1 MDSKS
6 SVRVASNTGGTTA
19 LNDYDVD
26 DEEDFIK
33 VYFASGTVLKPSD
46 KPYDLRSK
54 IYEANREL
62 ANASESKFVN
72 VPGKVKFDNTVVVLD
87 SFEDIGTVS
96 IGTETLQGAEVIL
109 SDRPIDDTED
119 KDILAKIDLLRDDDA
134 DDQNDVICSSTTD
147 RTQDTDTD
155 DKAYSSTSFS
165 RSFSSDS
172 DDPLFIN
179 VIESGD
185 EFKTIMDRN
194 NKTRQGSAIDEQVTY
209 FPELFTHTQYKMY
222 ENCAEKPLEEGDVN
236 IYVPK
241 KLDAEELRN
250 KLKEITGERKRAVQV
265 AGASN
270 DKKVDCKPM
279 KKVGCFASLRN
290 VQKKIKQNIK
300 TSEKKVQPSS
310 AQIQQ
315 QMINCSNGNNNNNNN
330 NNNNI
335 NNNNINKNNKA
346 RVTYY
351 FEMDPKGKLK
361 PLNRKNNRQA
371 VDETSSSNNCND
383 KSANRFFHINLRAA
397 KNGENAKPRITK
409 TPNADLFLEFQTDKS
424 GNNKGAK
431 LVIKK
436 KQSTVGEELQL
447 SPTSLSGGGTIKKSS
462 AAGSGERPRLP
473 GYNGLR
479 SEYGLSAEQLLERRN
494 TRMERERR
502 RKELRQKKHEEEQKK
517 RAENEKN
524 FYKWL
529 QQKKQL
535 KKHAKTIRR
544 SYPMNRL
551 TVSSTRVSINS
562 IHDNDQRKGSFALE
576 ELLKIKDENS
586 GWFKF

>member
-1 MDSKS
+1 MESRS
-6 SVRVASNTGGTTA
+6 ARRVASNTIGITA
-19 LNDYDVD
+19 LNEYDVD

-54 IYEANREL
+54 IHEANQEL
-62 ANASESKFVN
+62 ANSSDSKFVN
-72 VPGKVKFDNTVVVLD
+72 APGKVKFDNTVVILD

-96 IGTETLQGAEVIL
+96 IGTETLQGAEVNI
-109 SDRPIDDTED
+109 SDCSIDDLKD

-134 DDQNDVICSSTTD
+134 DDQNDVVCSSTTD

-165 RSFSSDS
+165 RSFSSES

-194 NKTRQGSAIDEQVTY
+194 NKTRQGSAIDEHVTY

-222 ENCAEKPLEEGDVN
+222 ENCAEKTLEDGDVN

-250 KLKEITGERKRAVQV
+250 KLKEITVEHKRVMQV
-265 AGASN
+265 AGVVN
-270 DKKVDCKPM
+270 EKKVDFKSS

-290 VQKKIKQNIK
+290 AQKKIKQIK
-300 TSEKKVQPSS
+300 TSEKKAQSSSTQICVQQKMTHSD
-310 AQIQQ
+310 
-315 QMINCSNGNNNNNNN
+315 NGNSNK
-330 NNNNI
+330 NNI
-335 NNNNINKNNKA
+335 NNNNKA

-361 PLNRKNNRQA
+361 PLSNKNSRHT

-383 KSANRFFHINLRAA
+383 KSANKFFHINLRAA

-436 KQSTVGEELQL
+436 KPTAGVELQH
-447 SPTSLSGGGTIKKSS
+447 SPTNYSGGGTVKKLS
-462 AAGSGERPRLP
+462 AAGCGERPRLP

-517 RAENEKN
+517 KAENEKN

-544 SYPMNRL
+544 SYPMNKL
-551 TVSSTRVSINS
+551 TVSSARVSINS
-562 IHDNDQRKGSFALE
+562 THDGDGRKGSFALE

>member
-1 MDSKS
+1 MKLKS
-6 SVRVASNTGGTTA
+6 AVRVTSNTNEITA
-19 LNDYDVD
+19 FNEYDVD

-54 IYEANREL
+54 IHEANREL
-62 ANASESKFVN
+62 ANASAESKLVN
-72 VPGKVKFDNTVVVLD
+72 APGKVKFDNTVVILD

-96 IGTETLQGAEVIL
+96 IGTETLQGTEVII
-109 SDRPIDDTED
+109 SDCPIDDLKD

-134 DDQNDVICSSTTD
+134 DDQNDVVCSSTTD

-165 RSFSSDS
+165 RSFSSES

-179 VIESGD
+179 IIESGD

-194 NKTRQGSAIDEQVTY
+194 NKTRQGSAIDEHVTY

-222 ENCAEKPLEEGDVN
+222 ENCAEKTLEDGDVN

-250 KLKEITGERKRAVQV
+250 KLKEITGERKRAMQV
-265 AGASN
+265 VGAMN
-270 DKKVDCKPM
+270 EKKVDFKST

-290 VQKKIKQNIK
+290 AQKKIKQTKI
-300 TSEKKVQPSS
+300 SDKKMQSSS
-310 AQIQQ
+310 AQICVQQ
-315 QMINCSNGNNNNNNN
+315 QMNHCGNGNNINK
-330 NNNNI
+330 NNI
-335 NNNNINKNNKA
+335 NNNNNNKA
-346 RVTYY
+346 RMTYY

-361 PLNRKNNRQA
+361 PLNNRNSRHT
-371 VDETSSSNNCND
+371 VDETSSSNNCNN
-383 KSANRFFHINLRAA
+383 KSTNKFFHINLRAA

-424 GNNKGAK
+424 GNSKGAK

-436 KQSTVGEELQL
+436 KPTAEVELHH
-447 SPTSLSGGGTIKKSS
+447 SPTNYSGGGTVKKSS
-462 AAGSGERPRLP
+462 VAGCGERPRLP

-494 TRMERERR
+494 MRMERERR
-502 RKELRQKKHEEEQKK
+502 RKELKQKKHEEEQKK

-544 SYPMNRL
+544 SYPMNKL
-551 TVSSTRVSINS
+551 TVSSARVSINS
-562 IHDNDQRKGSFALE
+562 THDSDRRKGSFALE

>member
-1 MDSKS
+1 M
-6 SVRVASNTGGTTA
+6 
-19 LNDYDVD
+19 
-26 DEEDFIK
+26 
-33 VYFASGTVLKPSD
+33 
-46 KPYDLRSK
+46 
-54 IYEANREL
+54 
-62 ANASESKFVN
+62 
-72 VPGKVKFDNTVVVLD
+72 
-87 SFEDIGTVS
+87 S
-96 IGTETLQGAEVIL
+96 IGTEILQGAEVIV
-109 SDRPIDDTED
+109 SDLPIDDTED

-134 DDQNDVICSSTTD
+134 DDQNDVVCSSTTD

-222 ENCAEKPLEEGDVN
+222 ENCAEKPLEDGDIN

-250 KLKEITGERKRAVQV
+250 KLKEITGERKRVVQV
-265 AGASN
+265 AGALN
-270 DKKVDCKPM
+270 DKKIDCRPM
-279 KKVGCFASLRN
+279 KKVGCFTSLRN

-300 TSEKKVQPSS
+300 TSEKKIQPSS
-310 AQIQQ
+310 AQMQQ
-315 QMINCSNGNNNNNNN
+315 PVVHCSNSNNNNNNN
-330 NNNNI
+330 S
-335 NNNNINKNNKA
+335 NINKNNKA

-361 PLNRKNNRQA
+361 PLDNKNNRHA
-371 VDETSSSNNCND
+371 VDETISSNNSND

-397 KNGENAKPRITK
+397 KKGDNAKPRITK

-436 KQSTVGEELQL
+436 KQSTAGEELEH
-447 SPTSLSGGGTIKKSS
+447 SPIGSTNKKSS
-462 AAGSGERPRLP
+462 AAGSGDRPRLP

-502 RKELRQKKHEEEQKK
+502 RKELRQKKYEEEQKK

-551 TVSSTRVSINS
+551 TVSSARVSM
-562 IHDNDQRKGSFALE
+562 
-576 ELLKIKDENS
+576 
-586 GWFKF
+586 

>member
-1 MDSKS
+1 MCIRCDS
-6 SVRVASNTGGTTA
+6 
-19 LNDYDVD
+19 L
-26 DEEDFIK
+26 E

-54 IYEANREL
+54 IHEANREL
-62 ANASESKFVN
+62 ENASESKFVN
-72 VPGKVKFDNTVVVLD
+72 TPGKVKFDNTVVILD

-96 IGTETLQGAEVIL
+96 IGTETLQGSEVVI
-109 SDRPIDDTED
+109 SDDPIDDLKD
-119 KDILAKIDLLRDDDA
+119 KEILAKIDLLRDDDA
-134 DDQNDVICSSTTD
+134 DDQNDVVCSSTTD

-165 RSFSSDS
+165 RSFSSES

-194 NKTRQGSAIDEQVTY
+194 NKTRQGSAIDEHVTY

-222 ENCAEKPLEEGDVN
+222 ENCAEKTVGDGDVN

-250 KLKEITGERKRAVQV
+250 KLKEITGERKRAMQI
-265 AGASN
+265 AGVTN
-270 DKKVDCKPM
+270 EKKVDFKPT

-290 VQKKIKQNIK
+290 AQKSIKQIK
-300 TSEKKVQPSS
+300 TSEKKVKSSS
-310 AQIQQ
+310 AQIRVQQ
-315 QMINCSNGNNNNNNN
+315 QMAHCGNGNNNNNNN
-330 NNNNI
+330 NKNNI
-335 NNNNINKNNKA
+335 NNNKA

-361 PLNRKNNRQA
+361 PLSNKNSVATVN
-371 VDETSSSNNCND
+371 EMSSSNSCND
-383 KSANRFFHINLRAA
+383 KSTNKFFHINLRAA
-397 KNGENAKPRITK
+397 KNGENVKPRITK

-436 KQSTVGEELQL
+436 KPTPEVEVQH
-447 SPTSLSGGGTIKKSS
+447 SPTNHSDGGAIKKSS
-462 AAGSGERPRLP
+462 AAGCGERPRLP

-494 TRMERERR
+494 ARMERERR

-544 SYPMNRL
+544 SYPMNKL
-551 TVSSTRVSINS
+551 TVSSARVSINS
-562 IHDNDQRKGSFALE
+562 THDGDQRKGSFALE

>member
-6 SVRVASNTGGTTA
+6 AVRVASNTGGTA
-19 LNDYDVD
+19 LNEYDVD

-62 ANASESKFVN
+62 ENANESKFSN

-109 SDRPIDDTED
+109 PERLIDDTED

-134 DDQNDVICSSTTD
+134 DDQNDVVCSSTTD

-194 NKTRQGSAIDEQVTY
+194 NKTRQGSAIDEHVTY

-222 ENCAEKPLEEGDVN
+222 ENCAEKPLEDGDVN

-241 KLDAEELRN
+241 KLDAEELRT
-250 KLKEITGERKRAVQV
+250 KLKEITGERKRGVQV
-265 AGASN
+265 AGTLN
-270 DKKVDCKPM
+270 DRKVDCKPM

-300 TSEKKVQPSS
+300 TSEKKVQPST
-310 AQIQQ
+310 AQMQQ
-315 QMINCSNGNNNNNNN
+315 QQQQVVHCNNGNNNNNN
-330 NNNNI
+330 

-361 PLNRKNNRQA
+361 PLNSKTNRQA

-383 KSANRFFHINLRAA
+383 KSTNRFFHINLRAA

-409 TPNADLFLEFQTDKS
+409 TPNSDLFLEFQTDKS

-436 KQSTVGEELQL
+436 KQQPAAGEELQH
-447 SPTSLSGGGTIKKSS
+447 SPTGLNGGGITKKSS
-462 AAGSGERPRLP
+462 AAGSVERPRLP

-535 KKHAKTIRR
+535 KKHSKTIRR

-551 TVSSTRVSINS
+551 TVSSARVSINS
-562 IHDNDQRKGSFALE
+562 THDGDRRKGSFALE
-576 ELLKIKDENS
+576 ELLKIKDESS

>member
-1 MDSKS
+1 
-6 SVRVASNTGGTTA
+6 
-19 LNDYDVD
+19 
-26 DEEDFIK
+26 
-33 VYFASGTVLKPSD
+33 
-46 KPYDLRSK
+46 
-54 IYEANREL
+54 
-62 ANASESKFVN
+62 
-72 VPGKVKFDNTVVVLD
+72 
-87 SFEDIGTVS
+87 VS

-134 DDQNDVICSSTTD
+134 DDQNDVVCSSTTD

-194 NKTRQGSAIDEQVTY
+194 NKTRQGSAIDEHVTY

-222 ENCAEKPLEEGDVN
+222 ENCAEKPLEEGDVS

-241 KLDAEELRN
+241 KLDAEELRT

-265 AGASN
+265 AGALN
-270 DKKVDCKPM
+270 DRKVDCRPM

-290 VQKKIKQNIK
+290 AQKKIKHNVK

-310 AQIQQ
+310 TQIQQ
-315 QMINCSNGNNNNNNN
+315 QIIHCSNGNSNNSN

-361 PLNRKNNRQA
+361 PLNSKNNRQA
-371 VDETSSSNNCND
+371 VDETSSSNNCKD

-397 KNGENAKPRITK
+397 KNGENARPRITK

-436 KQSTVGEELQL
+436 KQSTAGEEPQL
-447 SPTSLSGGGTIKKSS
+447 SPTSLSGGGTTKKSS
-462 AAGSGERPRLP
+462 AAGNSERPRLP

-494 TRMERERR
+494 MRMERERR
-502 RKELRQKKHEEEQKK
+502 RKELREKKHEEEQKK

-551 TVSSTRVSINS
+551 TVSSTRVSM
-562 IHDNDQRKGSFALE
+562 
-576 ELLKIKDENS
+576 
-586 GWFKF
+586 

>member
-1 MDSKS
+1 M
-6 SVRVASNTGGTTA
+6 
-19 LNDYDVD
+19 
-26 DEEDFIK
+26 
-33 VYFASGTVLKPSD
+33 
-46 KPYDLRSK
+46 
-54 IYEANREL
+54 
-62 ANASESKFVN
+62 
-72 VPGKVKFDNTVVVLD
+72 
-87 SFEDIGTVS
+87 S
-96 IGTETLQGAEVIL
+96 IGTEILQGAEVIVADL
-109 SDRPIDDTED
+109 PIYDTED
-119 KDILAKIDLLRDDDA
+119 KDILAKIDLLKDDDA
-134 DDQNDVICSSTTD
+134 DDQNDVVCSTTTD

-222 ENCAEKPLEEGDVN
+222 ENCAEKPLEDGDVN

-250 KLKEITGERKRAVQV
+250 KLKEITGERKRVVQV
-265 AGASN
+265 AGALN
-270 DKKVDCKPM
+270 DKKIDCRPM
-279 KKVGCFASLRN
+279 KKVGCFTSLRN

-300 TSEKKVQPSS
+300 TSEKKIQPSS

-315 QMINCSNGNNNNNNN
+315 PIVHCSNGNNNS
-330 NNNNI
+330 
-335 NNNNINKNNKA
+335 NINKNNKA

-361 PLNRKNNRQA
+361 PLNNKNNRHA
-371 VDETSSSNNCND
+371 VDDTSSLNNSND

-397 KNGENAKPRITK
+397 KKGDNAKPRITK

-436 KQSTVGEELQL
+436 KQSTAGEELEH
-447 SPTSLSGGGTIKKSS
+447 SPIGGTYKKSS
-462 AAGSGERPRLP
+462 AAGSGDRPRLP

-494 TRMERERR
+494 IRMERERR
-502 RKELRQKKHEEEQKK
+502 RKELRQKKYEEEQKK

-551 TVSSTRVSINS
+551 TVSSARVSM
-562 IHDNDQRKGSFALE
+562 
-576 ELLKIKDENS
+576 
-586 GWFKF
+586 